1 MTDTDKQRRIH
12 ELDATLRVGK
22 GGVDSVVDELDS
34 QLASSD
40 LVKVKFLR
48 SARGG
53 TTSEQL
59 AETLAERTNAEL
71 VQVRGHTGVFQR

>member
-1 MTDTDKQRRIH
+1 MTDTDQQRRIH
-12 ELDATLRVGK
+12 DLEATLRVGK
-22 GGVDSVVDELDS
+22 GGVDSVADELAS
-34 QLASSD
+34 QLETSD

-59 AETLAERTNAEL
+59 AEELAERTNAEV
-71 VQVRGHTGVFQR
+71 VQIRGHTAVFQR

>member
-12 ELDATLRVGK
+12 DLDATLRVGK
-22 GGVDSVVDELDS
+22 GGVDAVVDELAS
-34 QLASSD
+34 QLESSD
-40 LVKVKFLR
+40 LVKVVFLR

-59 AETLAERTNAEL
+59 ADELAERTNAEV
-71 VQVRGHTGVFQR
+71 VQTRGHTAVFER